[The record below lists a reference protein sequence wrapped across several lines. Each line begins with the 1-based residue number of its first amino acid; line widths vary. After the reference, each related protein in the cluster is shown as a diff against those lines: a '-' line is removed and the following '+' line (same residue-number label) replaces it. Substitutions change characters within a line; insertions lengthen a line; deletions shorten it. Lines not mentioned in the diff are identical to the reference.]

1 MKIINYNLNGVRAS
15 MNKSLIPWLSNKNPD
30 IICFQEIKAHTDQFD
45 VQEFENLGYHCL
57 WFPAEKKGYS
67 GVALLSKQ
75 KPDKVVVGCGV
86 DAYDSEGRIIRADF
100 GDLTQV
106 SVYIPSGTM
115 GDHRQNFKMQFLDFF
130 LGFIDN
136 LHKERPNII
145 ISGDYNICHEAIDI
159 HDPIRNAHVSGFLP
173 EERMWFTDYLE
184 TGLVDTWRYLN
195 PGIAK
200 YSWWSYRANARVKN
214 LGWRIDYQVV
224 TPPLESKLLRATIL
238 PEAKHSDHCPTL
250 LEVDF

>member
-1 MKIINYNLNGVRAS
+1 MKIVNYNLNGIRAA
-15 MNKSLIPWLSNKNPD
+15 MNKSLILWLKNKNPD
-30 IICFQEIKAHTDQFD
+30 IICFQEIKAQTDQFD
-45 VQEFENLGYHCL
+45 AKEFEDLGYHCL
-57 WFPAEKKGYS
+57 WFPAERKGYS

-75 KPDKVVVGCGV
+75 KPDKVVIGCDN

-100 GDLTQV
+100 GNLTQV

-115 GDHRQNFKMQFLDFF
+115 GEHRQDFKMKFLDFF
-130 LGFIDN
+130 LDFIDK

-159 HDPIRNAHVSGFLP
+159 HDPIRNANVSGFLP

-195 PGIAK
+195 PGMVK

-214 LGWRIDYQVV
+214 LGWRIDYHIV
-224 TPPLESKLLRATIL
+224 TEQLKGRLKNAEIWNDAY
-238 PEAKHSDHCPTL
+238 HSDHCPVF
-250 LEVDF
+250 LEIE

>member
-1 MKIINYNLNGVRAS
+1 MKIVNYNLNGIRAA
-15 MNKSLIPWLSNKNPD
+15 MNKSLISWLKNQNPD
-30 IICFQEIKAHTDQFD
+30 VVCFQEIKAQTDQFD
-45 VQEFENLGYHCL
+45 VKEFEDLGYHCV

-75 KPDKVVVGCGV
+75 KPDKVVIGCGV
-86 DAYDSEGRIIRADF
+86 DLYDSEGRIIRADF

-115 GDHRQNFKMQFLDFF
+115 GEHRQDFKMRFLDFF
-130 LGFIDN
+130 LEFIDK
-136 LHKERPNII
+136 LHKERSNLI

-159 HDPIRNAHVSGFLP
+159 HDPIRNANVSGFLP

-184 TGLVDTWRYLN
+184 TGLVDTWRHLN

-214 LGWRIDYQVV
+214 LGWRIDYNIV
-224 TPPLESKLLRATIL
+224 TQELKSRIKNADIWND
-238 PEAKHSDHCPTL
+238 AYHSDHCPVY
-250 LEVDF
+250 LELV